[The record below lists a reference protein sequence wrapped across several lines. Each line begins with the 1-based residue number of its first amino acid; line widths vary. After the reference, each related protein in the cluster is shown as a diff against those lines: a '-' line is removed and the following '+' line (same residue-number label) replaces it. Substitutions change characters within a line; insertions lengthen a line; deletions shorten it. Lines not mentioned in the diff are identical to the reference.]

1 MTAGRRAAR
10 TAVLLVSHGTVD
22 DLNDLGAFLTTVRR
36 GRPAPPEL
44 VEELRRRYQA
54 IGGSPLNAINAKVAE
69 KLARRLGGEIPVALA
84 NRLWRPFV
92 RNVLASLAERG
103 VEHVV
108 VVPLAQHSSHVYA
121 DDARQAADGLRV
133 TLACAPSWGDRE
145 DLCAAFARRVT
156 VELEA
161 SQDRAKTTVVMT
173 AHSLPK
179 AIIDGGDPYERDF
192 RAAAAAVQAALRTAA
207 RLGATDIAA
216 GPHLD
221 VAFQSQGLAGH
232 GAWLGPDLR
241 AALDAVRARGD
252 HHVVFA
258 PIGFLADHVEI
269 LYDLDV
275 EARAMAEER
284 GLSYARAA
292 SLNADDDF
300 IEILAAVAQPF
311 LATQGASRH
320 G

>member
-221 VAFQSQGLAGH
+221 VAFQSQGLAGQ

-252 HHVVFA
+252 RHVVFA
-258 PIGFLADHVEI
+258 PLGFLADHVEI

-275 EARAMAEER
+275 EARAMADER

-300 IEILAAVAQPF
+300 VDILAAVARPF
-311 LATQGASRH
+311 LVAFGASGH